1 MLNRLRAK
9 VSTLWSGLKRGW
21 KRWWH
26 NYFAAYATNRR
37 LLDGDF
43 SSVLLMRT
51 RKARSRGERK
61 WAIAGMALG
70 AAPLLF
76 GVLAKLL
83 GLPATEHV
91 PEIMNALAAP
101 LFTLSFGSML
111 HYLIG
116 GIIGLRK
123 QKSTLSDV
131 AIGEAGESLVLRPR
145 T

>member
-91 PEIMNALAAP
+91 RASTRLDPHGVVPARR
-101 LFTLSFGSML
+101 G
-111 HYLIG
+111 
-116 GIIGLRK
+116 GLRRPLRV
-123 QKSTLSDV
+123 TPTALWC
-131 AIGEAGESLVLRPR
+131 RPR
-145 T
+145 